1 MRIQVRCEDE
11 RRTRPNYLI
20 KTTRIMKRKNATIL
34 ISICMVVK
42 ALNIA
47 LLATSIID
55 KDWFL
60 FVVGFILYICCQWL
74 TKELEK
80 MKEEQDLTI

>member
-1 MRIQVRCEDE
+1 
-11 RRTRPNYLI
+11 
-20 KTTRIMKRKNATIL
+20 MKRKNATIL

-47 LLATSIID
+47 LLATGIID

-60 FVVGFILYICCQWL
+60 FAIGFIIFTCCTIL
-74 TKELEK
+74 TRELNK
-80 MKEEQDLTI
+80 MKTEQALTI

>member
-1 MRIQVRCEDE
+1 
-11 RRTRPNYLI
+11 
-20 KTTRIMKRKNATIL
+20 MKRKNATIL

-60 FVVGFILYICCQWL
+60 FVIGLILYICCQWL

-80 MKEEQDLTI
+80 MKKEQDLTI

>member
-1 MRIQVRCEDE
+1 
-11 RRTRPNYLI
+11 
-20 KTTRIMKRKNATIL
+20 
-34 ISICMVVK
+34 MVVK

-55 KDWFL
+55 KDWLL
-60 FVVGFILYICCQWL
+60 FVIGFILYICCQWL

-80 MKEEQDLTI
+80 MKKEQDLTI

>member
-55 KDWFL
+55 KDCFL
-60 FVVGFILYICCQWL
+60 FVIGFILYICCQWL

-80 MKEEQDLTI
+80 MKKEQDLTI

>member
-60 FVVGFILYICCQWL
+60 FVIGFILYICSQLL

-80 MKEEQDLTI
+80 MKIEPELTI

>member
-1 MRIQVRCEDE
+1 
-11 RRTRPNYLI
+11 
-20 KTTRIMKRKNATIL
+20 
-34 ISICMVVK
+34 MVVK

-60 FVVGFILYICCQWL
+60 FVIGFILYICCQWL

>member
-55 KDWFL
+55 KDWLL
-60 FVVGFILYICCQWL
+60 FVIGFILYICCQWL